1 LAHLSAGQQIE
12 AEDDNRDC
20 ARRGSND
27 EARLKKE
34 QRKTESARR
43 SRGGIMTK
51 TMHGRV
57 HGKTI
62 ELDEDLGVVAG
73 QEVEVQVTML
83 KPKKRLP
90 GPPPG
95 WRPGSTETAAGM
107 MAEHW
112 CEEDDRIL
120 EAIERDRH

>member
-1 LAHLSAGQQIE
+1 
-12 AEDDNRDC
+12 
-20 ARRGSND
+20 
-27 EARLKKE
+27 
-34 QRKTESARR
+34 
-43 SRGGIMTK
+43 MTK
-51 TMHGRV
+51 TMHGKV

-62 ELDEDLGVVAG
+62 ELEEDLGVVDG

-112 CEEDDRIL
+112 TEEDDRIL
-120 EAIERDRH
+120 EAIKRDRKGGT